1 MKQLAPQTV
10 GVAPGLGAAGWMA
23 VGRHVPI
30 IGSVATGGV
39 LIAVTHFENLKNRV
53 GKRFATGTPS
63 AGNDRTIGSL
73 LVHRRGSHRTGR
85 RGSSTVSLA
94 AMHQSTERKSSTGQ
108 VRVMATL
115 YIRNISRSRNVPD
128 DSTPSAATS

>member
-53 GKRFATGTPS
+53 GKRFAAGTPS

-73 LVHRRGSHRTGR
+73 LAHRRGSHRTGR
-85 RGSSTVSLA
+85 RSSSTVSLA
-94 AMHQSTERKSSTGQ
+94 AMHESTERKSSAGQ
-108 VRVMATL
+108 VRAMATL
-115 YIRNISRSRNVPD
+115 YIRKRS
-128 DSTPSAATS
+128 STEERS